1 MLSAQVSQKQT
12 GIFTVNSITALNR
25 AFVKVR
31 TGDKIIISSGEYV
44 LNNNLIVS
52 GKSGI
57 TIIGEGAVT
66 FLVKSPLPSCIS
78 IINSSSVTLKN
89 LSLSFTIQKAGT
101 TETEGIYLENA
112 DSVLIDSCHIT
123 GFTAGI
129 YSFDSRDITIK
140 ASTLSKNTQWA
151 VYGNY
156 KNLILVEND
165 MEHNGG
171 LFFINGKIFHSVGI
185 TTVNVSMKNN
195 WANGNGSGITGFMPI
210 PFRNKKE
217 TVIPSPFSQ
226 ETETD
231 KKLEEGITGSSLQE
245 DLDREFQL
253 KNRGYT
259 DQYLENSDLY

>member
-25 AFVKVR
+25 ALVKVR
-31 TGDKIIISSGEYV
+31 TGDKIIISSGEYI
-44 LNNNLIVS
+44 LDNNLIVS

-57 TIIGEGAVT
+57 TITGKGTVT
-66 FLVKSPLPSCIS
+66 LLVRSPLPSCIS
-78 IINSSSVTLKN
+78 IINSSNVTLKN

-101 TETEGIYLENA
+101 TGTEGIYLENA
-112 DSVLIDSCHIT
+112 DSVLIDGCNIT

-129 YSFDSRDITIK
+129 YSFESRHITIK

-156 KNLILVEND
+156 DNLILTEND

-185 TTVNVSMKNN
+185 KTANVLMKDN
-195 WANGNGSGITGFMPI
+195 WANGNGFGITGFMPI

-217 TVIPSPFSQ
+217 TMIPSPFSQ
-226 ETETD
+226 ETQTD
-231 KKLEEGITGSSLQE
+231 KKLEEGITGSSLQD

-259 DQYLENSDLY
+259 DQYLENSDLH